1 MELNQDT
8 INKNSFFNHI
18 FSLNEEE
25 KGEMLNVA
33 QYGALGLIPVLLL
46 NKLIQRFIPEAD
58 PDKSSIE
65 LAIEILIQ
73 LIIILF
79 GIMFIHKVITYVPT
93 YS

>member
-18 FSLNEEE
+18 FSFNEEE

-33 QYGALGLIPVLLL
+33 QYGALGLIPVLIL

-58 PDKSSIE
+58 PDKSSVE

-73 LIIILF
+73 LIVILF
-79 GIMFIHKVITYVPT
+79 GIMFILTIVKFA
-93 YS
+93 